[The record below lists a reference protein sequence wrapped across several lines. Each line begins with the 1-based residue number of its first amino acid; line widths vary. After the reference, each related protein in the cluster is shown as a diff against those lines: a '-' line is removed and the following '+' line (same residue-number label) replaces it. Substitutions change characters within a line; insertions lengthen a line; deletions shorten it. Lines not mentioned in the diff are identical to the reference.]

1 MLNKVNRLFVLSF
14 ENKDVRM
21 SYSKYYMP
29 TVEIKDHTMLTDNKS
44 FFDIPIKNKEEAYE
58 KTMEMSKNNYYTTG
72 NLLDQVYFSKHYRL
86 AKIGFSKQ
94 IESDNTDTTQ
104 QINFIGRLNS
114 DDGATMFF
122 YYQENRKNNFNYSQN
137 FASIM

>member
-21 SYSKYYMP
+21 SYSKYFMP

-72 NLLDQVYFSKHYRL
+72 NLLD
-86 AKIGFSKQ
+86 
-94 IESDNTDTTQ
+94 
-104 QINFIGRLNS
+104 
-114 DDGATMFF
+114 
-122 YYQENRKNNFNYSQN
+122 
-137 FASIM
+137 